1 MSRMGIMFLV
11 IGGVTMLLFMGTM
24 YLTFDATNRLFD
36 VDSYEEKVEQNGL
49 EAKAK
54 ILSIDDALLFGGV
67 SLNEQRY
74 LEVKMEIDNGIDAP
88 YIIAIDTTI
97 PYGTSINEGDFIP
110 VLIDKNNKRAVVY
123 DFARGEINQDNL

>member
-1 MSRMGIMFLV
+1 MGIMFLV

-97 PYGTSINEGDFIP
+97 PYGTSINKGDFIP